1 MDGKIALE
9 EHATT
14 EANNALWDSGGEDDR
29 NGRAYAQSVAA
40 RLLDLDGQLREM
52 DRSGV
57 EFTILSLT
65 APGVQS
71 VPDRSRAVDLAR
83 STNDE
88 LAGHVRRHADRLS
101 AFAAVPMQ
109 DPEAAGLEL
118 ARAVGEHGFKGA
130 LINGYSTIGGEED
143 VKYLDEEADVFWAK
157 AAELD
162 VPVYLHPREPLP
174 SQRRAMQGYP
184 ELVGSAWGFGY
195 ETATH
200 AVRLMLSGLF
210 DRFPTLQVIVGHL
223 GEGLPFLLPRL
234 QHRLDSQ
241 REGKRGAKALHRPS
255 YYFGRNFWL
264 TTSSHFHARQ
274 PRSVIEEIDWERV
287 LFSTDCPFE
296 EMTQGAR
303 WFDDLAMDPGQNY
316 AVGPSNAVDLFE
328 LGIGRESERLARGF
342 AS

>member
-40 RLLDLDGQLREM
+40 RLLDLDGHLREM

-71 VPDRSRAVDLAR
+71 VADPSRAVDLAR

-88 LAGHVRRHADRLS
+88 LAGRVRRHADRLS

-143 VKYLDEEADVFWAK
+143 VKYLDEGADVFWAK

-200 AVRLMLSGLF
+200 SVRLMLSGLF
-210 DRFPTLQVIVGHL
+210 DRFPTLRSSSGIMARGCRSYCHAYNIGSTRSGKASVAPRPCIAQLLLRKKLLADDQRSLPCAPAEVGHRGDRL
-223 GEGLPFLLPRL
+223 GAGAVLDRLPF
-234 QHRLDSQ
+234 
-241 REGKRGAKALHRPS
+241 RGDGAGGALVRRPSHGSGSEVLHRP
-255 YYFGRNFWL
+255 
-264 TTSSHFHARQ
+264 RQ
-274 PRSVIEEIDWERV
+274 R
-287 LFSTDCPFE
+287 
-296 EMTQGAR
+296 
-303 WFDDLAMDPGQNY
+303 
-316 AVGPSNAVDLFE
+316 
-328 LGIGRESERLARGF
+328 RG
-342 AS
+342 SIPI